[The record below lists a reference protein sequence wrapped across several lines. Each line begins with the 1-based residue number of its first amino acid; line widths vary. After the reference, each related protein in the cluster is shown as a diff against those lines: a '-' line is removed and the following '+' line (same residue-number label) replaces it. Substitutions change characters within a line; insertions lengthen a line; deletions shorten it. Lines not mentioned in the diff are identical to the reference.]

1 MAHDVDVGQA
11 DDRDIRHRLE
21 LVGDVGKAR
30 SDLAEMD
37 AALKR
42 TTGDQRGIIQGLRD
56 RLAAGLATQS

>member
-1 MAHDVDVGQA
+1 MQAERDVDAGNIIL
-11 DDRDIRHRLE
+11 RE
-21 LVGDVGKAR
+21 YGGDVGKAR

-56 RLAAGLATQS
+56 YLAAGLATQS